1 MYKPLL
7 GFKNEP
13 RLSNCIKAFKEH
25 PDLLDEIKKFYLLI
39 KFGESGEPE
48 DRHLIAQTTWKSG
61 DFIHFTHRIEGKHFE
76 DPYQN
81 GDAPDG
87 RDFEGQ
93 FAIIPKDRAL
103 KIISFQRHWADVKE
117 YDNINDIPARTPKT
131 SKLLWHGGNLDS
143 SKTPV
148 VTYFTDNKEMAES
161 YVDMSSDRFGEGS
174 LEERDINIHNPAP
187 WEIIK
192 NVAQDFGF
200 DEDEVDNYTPASI
213 FDAELFGEG
222 PVARLVNNLRSK
234 GYDGAI
240 LDDIGYGVSIQAKAY
255 IVFNYKDNEMKRS
268 KLMGNKKAGP
278 TLYKEL
284 ERVKEEIH
292 KYLKWDHIKDEMD
305 STIDENN
312 VGASYNL
319 YTKDGVVV
327 FHVVVYEK
335 DGVRQIFTGFE
346 TGSGYKDINKYG
358 MDNMDKLV
366 RDNAKI
372 ATDKY
377 GVEAAPV
384 EKSVEFMDNDKKF
397 LKDLGIQAKKAS
409 DKKSGLEA
417 VTLIKNAL
425 EAAGMPRKSS
435 FNGGE
440 LTGWTSTFGSTG
452 FSVRKVSDSVV
463 NWHIV
468 ISGKPLLKYKK
479 VYSWNEDGERESNGE
494 EPVNPDSLLP
504 RIKKVFQDLG
514 LDVTN
519 LGCSG
524 YQTMWDDDVDYDI
537 TTKWPEWLLKDDK
550 KTRRSSLIK
559 NREAGIELDW
569 DPQTRR
575 EVGKEEARA
584 SSKIYRDL
592 KTYVE
597 QLKSDLIQNGISL
610 GKALSGKSIK
620 DLFSS
625 SDYTER
631 SLGNKL
637 RSSVDQFLKKYP
649 EKEQNFFK
657 ENYGA
662 NITDILSTVDK
673 TSAHNPQEY
682 DIKLDGDSKI
692 TPEMKEA
699 VLGPNAWDGFG
710 KGTEAPDRDQIR
722 EMFQEKYSNNI
733 LSVEMNADDQEL
745 DILNS
750 VINIVYSLPEYQGFF
765 EEDNRTQ
772 SDKDDFFYF
781 ESPISQQQVEA
792 INNKFLE
799 EQKKLGSNRS
809 EPLIQLSLISFE
821 DLPESVSSYIVNHDW
836 KKYL

>member
-81 GDAPDG
+81 GDTPDG

-93 FAIIPKDRAL
+93 FAVIPKDKAL

-143 SKTPV
+143 SRTPV

-174 LEERDINIHNPAP
+174 LEERDVNIHNPAP
-187 WEIIK
+187 WEVIRD
-192 NVAQDFGF
+192 VAQDLDF
-200 DEDEVDNYTPASI
+200 DEDEIDNYTPASI
-213 FDAELFGEG
+213 FDAELFGDE

-268 KLMGNKKAGP
+268 KLMGNKKKGS
-278 TLYKEL
+278 TLYAKL
-284 ERVKEEIH
+284 EDIKSDIDDL
-292 KYLKWDHIKDEMD
+292 LKWDHVKDYESDIVHPGNLTSMYRVWKSHNGVKQLYIVTISVFDDANDIIVHAYIDTVD
-305 STIDENN
+305 SDPVIIEDYKY
-312 VGASYNL
+312 YNSSVL
-319 YTKDGVVV
+319 
-327 FHVVVYEK
+327 
-335 DGVRQIFTGFE
+335 R
-346 TGSGYKDINKYG
+346 DI
-358 MDNMDKLV
+358 DKLLDEYDETKEPENV
-366 RDNAKI
+366 EES
-372 ATDKY
+372 DK
-377 GVEAAPV
+377 E
-384 EKSVEFMDNDKKF
+384 F
-397 LKDLGIQAKKAS
+397 LKSLGIKAKKS
-409 DKKSGLEA
+409 K
-417 VTLIKNAL
+417 
-425 EAAGMPRKSS
+425 
-435 FNGGE
+435 
-440 LTGWTSTFGSTG
+440 
-452 FSVRKVSDSVV
+452 
-463 NWHIV
+463 
-468 ISGKPLLKYKK
+468 
-479 VYSWNEDGERESNGE
+479 
-494 EPVNPDSLLP
+494 
-504 RIKKVFQDLG
+504 
-514 LDVTN
+514 
-519 LGCSG
+519 
-524 YQTMWDDDVDYDI
+524 
-537 TTKWPEWLLKDDK
+537 
-550 KTRRSSLIK
+550 LIK
-559 NREAGIELDW
+559 NRQAGIELDW

-682 DIKLDGDSKI
+682 DIKLDSDSKI

-722 EMFQEKYSNNI
+722 EMLQEKYSNNI

>member
-13 RLSNCIKAFKEH
+13 KLSNCIKAFKEH
-25 PDLLDEIKKFYLLI
+25 PDILDEIKKFYLLI
-39 KFGESGEPE
+39 KFDEHGEPE

-61 DFIHFTHRIEGKHFE
+61 DFIHFTHRIEGKNFE

-93 FAIIPKDRAL
+93 FAVIPKDKAL

-117 YDNINDIPARTPKT
+117 YTDINDIPARTPKT
-131 SKLLWHGGNLDS
+131 SKLLWHGGNLNS
-143 SKTPV
+143 SRTPV

-187 WEIIK
+187 WEVIRG
-192 NVAQDFGF
+192 VAQDLDF

-213 FDAELFGEG
+213 FDAELFGEE
-222 PVARLVNNLRSK
+222 PVAELVSSLKSK

-255 IVFNYKDNEMKRS
+255 IVFNYKDNDMKRS

-384 EKSVEFMDNDKKF
+384 EKSVEFMDDDKKF
-397 LKDLGIQAKKAS
+397 LNDLGIQAKKS
-409 DKKSGLEA
+409 RL
-417 VTLIKNAL
+417 
-425 EAAGMPRKSS
+425 M
-435 FNGGE
+435 
-440 LTGWTSTFGSTG
+440 
-452 FSVRKVSDSVV
+452 
-463 NWHIV
+463 
-468 ISGKPLLKYKK
+468 
-479 VYSWNEDGERESNGE
+479 
-494 EPVNPDSLLP
+494 
-504 RIKKVFQDLG
+504 
-514 LDVTN
+514 
-519 LGCSG
+519 
-524 YQTMWDDDVDYDI
+524 
-537 TTKWPEWLLKDDK
+537 
-550 KTRRSSLIK
+550 K
-559 NREAGIELDW
+559 NRSAAGIELDW

-584 SSKIYRDL
+584 SSKIFRDL

-597 QLKSDLIQNGISL
+597 QLKSDLVQNGISL
-610 GKALSGKSIK
+610 GKVLSGKNLK

-625 SDYTER
+625 NDYTER
-631 SLGNKL
+631 TLGNKL
-637 RSSVDQFLKKYP
+637 RSAVDQFLKKYP

-657 ENYGA
+657 GNYGS
-662 NITDILSTVDK
+662 NITDILSTVEK
-673 TSAHNPQEY
+673 TSAHDPQEY
-682 DIKLDGDSKI
+682 DIKLDGDAKI
-692 TPEMKEA
+692 TPEKKEA
-699 VLGPNAWDGFG
+699 VIEPSRALEGWG
-710 KGTEAPDRDQIR
+710 KGDKNSPDRDQIR
-722 EMFQEKYSNNI
+722 EMLQDKYSSNI
-733 LSVEMNADDQEL
+733 LAVEMNADDQDL
-745 DILNS
+745 DVLNN
-750 VINIVYSLPEYQGFF
+750 VINTVYSLPEYQGFF

-772 SDKDDFFYF
+772 SEGDDFFYF

-799 EQKKLGSNRS
+799 EQKKLGSNKS

-821 DLPESVSSYIVNHDW
+821 DLPDNVSSYIVNYDW
-836 KKYL
+836 KKYI